1 MQNQFIFIFRKN
13 NTKKTCNTT
22 CAYSICLMSHKEVN
36 MNGYVYFK
44 TSEKEVVISTS
55 DTGRR
60 TVMIRTTRKNDKTRI
75 AGISFAKIAQ
85 KKTA

>member
-1 MQNQFIFIFRKN
+1 
-13 NTKKTCNTT
+13 
-22 CAYSICLMSHKEVN
+22 

-44 TSEKEVVISTS
+44 TNEKEVVISTS

-75 AGISFAKIAQ
+75 AGISFAKFAQ